1 MVYGVDKAF
10 HADDWIPDRDIANG
24 KNRTKLQSV
33 LCLSIVSVQPSEI
46 SLAKASASDLNA
58 PALSISIN
66 IRQTWSSS
74 TDPPRPLTICSA
86 HTILAGPESP
96 SIRLSMTSVDNKS
109 RHLLGDRLAG
119 INMNHREPLTD
130 DWKTVLPFVT
140 IPPSSDGITVTRD
153 ISYRD
158 LFARWGKP
166 VPPEADEYPK
176 PGEEFELRFASEGAC
191 RKETFTDWWNWG
203 DLEGDLRH
211 VKLIDMPNPKVNTAG
226 PTEPPEGSLLPFASW
241 DDEADDEGNWMVR
254 LQVRVDTTPVLVR
267 FLE

>member
-10 HADDWIPDRDIANG
+10 HAGDWIPDRDIASR

-33 LCLSIVSVQPSEI
+33 LRWSIVSVQPSEI
-46 SLAKASASDLNA
+46 SLAKACASDPNA
-58 PALSISIN
+58 TALSISIN

-74 TDPPRPLTICSA
+74 TDPPRPLTICTA
-86 HTILAGPESP
+86 HTILAGSESP
-96 SIRLSMTSVDNKS
+96 SIRLYMTSVDDKS
-109 RHLLGDRLAG
+109 RHLLGDPLAG

-130 DWKTVLPFVT
+130 DWKTVLPFFT
-140 IPPSSDGITVTRD
+140 IPPSDGITVTRD

-158 LFARWGKP
+158 LLARWGKP
-166 VPPEADEYPK
+166 VPPEADSYPK
-176 PGEEFELRFASEGAC
+176 PGEEFELRFASDVAC

-254 LQVRVDTTPVLVR
+254 LQVHMDTTPVLVR
-267 FLE
+267 FVE